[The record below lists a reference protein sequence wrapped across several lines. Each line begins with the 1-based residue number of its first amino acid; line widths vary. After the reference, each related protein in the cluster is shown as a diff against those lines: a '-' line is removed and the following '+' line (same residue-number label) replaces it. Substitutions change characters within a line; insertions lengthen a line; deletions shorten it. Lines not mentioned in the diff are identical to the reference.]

1 MCVCRFKC
9 YSLICTS
16 CKLADSEHSAL
27 ESSLCI
33 NKLCTLLC
41 CSLWSVSRV
50 CVVLVEVVLENVTM
64 RLTIISWHEFHKYC
78 WHMWLCLDFLCASLC
93 LLQSYNP
100 PPGTCHCPC
109 SSSGGQAVES
119 ICQVGTWW
127 ERFPRCLDG
136 GWFALACNIPQ
147 FIILKCS

>member
-1 MCVCRFKC
+1 MCRFKC

-27 ESSLCI
+27 KSFLCM
-33 NKLCTLLC
+33 NKLSTLLC

-50 CVVLVEVVLENVTM
+50 CVVLMEVVLENVNM
-64 RLTIISWHEFHKYC
+64 RLTIVSWQKFHKYC
-78 WHMWLCLDFLCASLC
+78 YHMWLCLGFLCASLC
-93 LLQSYNP
+93 LPQSYNP
-100 PPGTCHCPC
+100 PPMQLL
-109 SSSGGQAVES
+109 GGRAVES

-127 ERFPRCLDG
+127 ERFPQCLGG

-147 FIILKCS
+147 FIISKCS